1 MTDQR
6 REVIRMLECPACG
19 SNEAV
24 LLGQLGQRV
33 HLRCRDC
40 GIGYSVDAGEV
51 DLEESDD

>member
-1 MTDQR
+1 
-6 REVIRMLECPACG
+6 MLECPACG